1 MTPLGADEGTRT
13 VILLCD
19 DGSSDAEAA
28 ADGAARLFPGA
39 AITVIAVW
47 EPFNVMTSQAGL
59 GLGYAY
65 APPAAELEEI
75 DAIVEER
82 ARAAAEVAAAR
93 LRAFGVAA
101 HARADRERVSVSS
114 TILDVAREIQADAI
128 VLGTR
133 GRGGIKSFLLGSVS
147 HAVLENADLPTLVIP
162 SPRPAPTEHP
172 GTGQRGHPST
182 HPRGAWR

>member
-1 MTPLGADEGTRT
+1 MKSP

-19 DGSSDAEAA
+19 DGSPDAEAA
-28 ADGAARLFPGA
+28 ADATARLLPDA
-39 AITVIAVW
+39 AVTVVAVW
-47 EPFNVMTSQAGL
+47 EPFTAMTAQVGL
-59 GLGYAY
+59 GLGFAY

-75 DAIVEER
+75 DAIVQER

-93 LRAFGVAA
+93 LRASGVTA
-101 HARADRERVSVSS
+101 HARAERERVSVSS

-147 HAVLENADLPTLVIP
+147 HAVLENADRPTLVIP
-162 SPRPAPTEHP
+162 LPRPAPVEHP
-172 GTGQRGHPST
+172 GADQQ
-182 HPRGAWR
+182 GAYR